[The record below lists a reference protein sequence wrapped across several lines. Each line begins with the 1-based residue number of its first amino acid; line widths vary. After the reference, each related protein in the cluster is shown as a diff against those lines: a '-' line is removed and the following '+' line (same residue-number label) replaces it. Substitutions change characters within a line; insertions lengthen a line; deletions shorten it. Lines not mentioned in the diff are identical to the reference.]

1 MEFSELKNIFLLPQV
16 SMKKILNLL
25 SQLTTVKDNNGK
37 TISEKN
43 YFKFLQ
49 NLPDNVHIYTM
60 CKDNELVG
68 MGTLM
73 IEPKLIHGG
82 GYVGHIEDIVV
93 DDKFRGNGY
102 GKTLIDFLVNEC
114 KNFHCYK
121 ILLNCN
127 KKNEKFY
134 EKCGFTS
141 KNIEMSLYL

>member
-1 MEFSELKNIFLLPQV
+1 MEFSELKNIIIHPEV
-16 SMKKILNLL
+16 SMEKVLKLL

-37 TISEKN
+37 TISKKN
-43 YFKFLQ
+43 YFKFFQ
-49 NLPDNVHIYTM
+49 NLPNNIHIYTM

-68 MGTLM
+68 MGTLI

-82 GYVGHIEDIVV
+82 NNVGHIEDIVV
-93 DDKFRGNGY
+93 DDKYRGNGY
-102 GKTLIDFLVNEC
+102 GKTLIDFLIS
-114 KNFHCYK
+114 KSKSYQCYK
-121 ILLNCN
+121 VLLNCN